1 MSISKIKLKKKKTK
15 TSANHEEMKLFDK
28 KYKNT
33 LDKNMRLYRKKKSI
47 ELRNLRKSNSK
58 EYWKMLNRGK
68 TKTEPN
74 IPIESLF
81 EYFKNLSETPIENDK
96 PSTLKESY
104 TYNSSS
110 SSVSVLQRHQ
120 FRGI

>member
-28 KYKNT
+28 KYKKT

-96 PSTLKESY
+96 AFSFPNE
-104 TYNSSS
+104 
-110 SSVSVLQRHQ
+110 
-120 FRGI
+120 I